1 MMNEKE
7 DYKIHANKDTSLSL
21 SLSLIQSVEGH
32 SKTHVDTNS
41 RHQKDG

>member
-21 SLSLIQSVEGH
+21 SLSNPVRRGSFE
-32 SKTHVDTNS
+32 DPC
-41 RHQKDG
+41 